1 MSEKENNIRKKPSI
15 IKEIPIIQKRTFT
28 NEINI
33 IPIKISFTPKLE
45 QNKNL
50 TENYNSTSRNKLH
63 KINNNNKKHIIPKRL
78 FMTPKIENKYS
89 NNSSLTTSANV
100 IIKNFNYNNVYNIS
114 IDKDKKNKEI
124 NNTIVDAKYDFKK
137 LYKDHSY
144 NKPKTTSNINYKSEK
159 KNIRNE
165 LFYRIQSEKN
175 IL

>member
-1 MSEKENNIRKKPSI
+1 MSEKENKIRKKQSI

-63 KINNNNKKHIIPKRL
+63 KINNNNKIHIIPKRL

-100 IIKNFNYNNVYNIS
+100 IIKNFNYNNVYNI
-114 IDKDKKNKEI
+114 

-137 LYKDHSY
+137 LYKEHSY
-144 NKPKTTSNINYKSEK
+144 NKPKTTSNINYKNEK
-159 KNIRNE
+159 KI
-165 LFYRIQSEKN
+165 
-175 IL
+175 

>member
-114 IDKDKKNKEI
+114 IDKEQ
-124 NNTIVDAKYDFKK
+124 NTILA
-137 LYKDHSY
+137 
-144 NKPKTTSNINYKSEK
+144 
-159 KNIRNE
+159 
-165 LFYRIQSEKN
+165 
-175 IL
+175 